1 MFLLSDENDSFVTMK
16 QIPHFLACLMLTC
29 CALKVKAQSSFA
41 DLIKSGPGDATKLID
56 AYSSPLFKAFGV
68 GLNSGWNSTAH
79 TKKPLRFDVRITASG
94 VLIPN
99 SDRNFDVSQIGLSNS
114 VRVKPGSP
122 NISPTFGGNGTP
134 TMLEVFDDQNHKID
148 EFQLPSG
155 KSSIVPAPQVQ
166 LTIGLPFNTDVS
178 LRGAPSIKV
187 SDEVGRISMY
197 GIGLKHNIMQD
208 FAGPKNKTPFDLSL
222 AFGFSRLNMHVPL
235 DIKPADGAIPTPG
248 TAPADFENQRVD
260 AHFNSFEVQAIASKR
275 FKSFIPFVSLGYN
288 RTKTYADAV
297 GNYPFTTDAIGG
309 FRFYQTFTNP
319 ISITKRYLD
328 HARADVGF
336 QLNLGAFRFYASYAF
351 SQYQS
356 INTGF
361 GFGI

>member
-1 MFLLSDENDSFVTMK
+1 MK

-29 CALKVKAQSSFA
+29 CALNSKAQSSFA
-41 DLIKSGPGDATKLID
+41 DLIKSGPADATKLID
-56 AYSSPLFKAFGV
+56 AYSSPLFKGFGI

-79 TKKPLRFDVRITASG
+79 TKKPLKFDIRITASG
-94 VLIPN
+94 ALIPT
-99 SDRNFDVSQIGLSNS
+99 SDRNFDVSKIGLSNS

-122 NISPTFGGNGTP
+122 NITPTFGGGNNP
-134 TMLEVFDDQNHKID
+134 TTLEVFDDQNHKID
-148 EFQLPSG
+148 EFQLPGG
-155 KSSIVPAPQVQ
+155 KSSIVPAPQIQ

-178 LRGAPSIKV
+178 LRGAPTINV
-187 SDEVGRISMY
+187 GDEVGKISMY

-208 FAGPKNKTPFDLSL
+208 FAGPKNKTPFDLSV

-235 DIKPADGAIPTPG
+235 NIKPAEGALPAPG
-248 TAPADFENQRVD
+248 TEAADFDTQRVD
-260 AHFNSFEVQAIASKR
+260 AHFNSFEIQAIVSKR
-275 FKSFIPFVSLGYN
+275 YGVFIPFASIGYN
-288 RTKTYADAV
+288 RTKTYADAL

-309 FRFYQTFTNP
+309 VRFYQTFTNP

-336 QLNLGAFRFYASYAF
+336 QLNLGVFRYYASYAF
-351 SQYQS
+351 SQYHS
-356 INTGF
+356 INTGI